1 MMVELGESLRDLDL
15 KYFNSVMVQIP
26 EAPLLVETSKFLM
39 FRFFTDELR
48 YEIISSPEYSQVT
61 LINPSSKEISTPWA
75 AHLLKQC

>member
-1 MMVELGESLRDLDL
+1 MVEVGISRRDRDL

-26 EAPLLVETSKFLM
+26 EAPLLLETSKCLR

-61 LINPSSKEISTPWA
+61 LINPSSKETSTPWE
-75 AHLLKQC
+75 AH